1 MTLESAIVT
10 YVAFGVILVIG
21 FAVLSRTNISLAPLL
36 RRRRKQVIEVA
47 IDDDILDL
55 PEGVVVENQVVM
67 WNDIQVH
74 DRADEFIKISG
85 TIDGAANY
93 YIIGCVGPFRGF
105 GIIQASG
112 AKDLRNADKGSKTIV
127 NLKGGDHAVVRF
139 RSEGGLDIELNQR
152 AKYHED
158 IFKADLEAFM
168 IIENH
173 LSLVE
178 GNSVKFYYKNY
189 EAKINFIKPWEIPG
203 TCASYS
209 ENSNFANLA
218 SFSNSANI
226 SRFVK
231 EIVSASLLEQ
241 SADGSHA
248 GVGVYN
254 QQRLPSW
261 WLGSSMSWGGG
272 CPDKIT
278 ITCNAKIAVRFIT
291 SEEVSNRC
299 VGDHAQGALEGIK
312 ELIQNSPAAHMK
324 IDMAPDQYPRV
335 RFRYD
340 NADEDSS
347 VNLSENNMVVSL
359 PRDGGLEQEVIR
371 ISDLGSAS
379 GEHSLEITLSNMC
392 GSVCPHV
399 ALWKY

>member
-1 MTLESAIVT
+1 MTLESAIAT
-10 YVAFGVILVIG
+10 YVTFGVMLVIG
-21 FAVLSRTNISLAPLL
+21 FAVLSRTNISLAALL
-36 RRRRKQVIEVA
+36 NRRRKQDIEEA

-55 PEGVVVENQVVM
+55 PEAVVVEEQVVL

-74 DRADEFIKISG
+74 DKADESIKISG

-112 AKDLRNADKGSKTIV
+112 AKDLRNADEGSKTIV

-139 RSEGGLDIELNQR
+139 RSEVGLDIELNQR
-152 AKYHED
+152 AKYDED

-178 GNSVKFYYKNY
+178 GNSVKFHYKNY
-189 EAKINFIKPWEIPG
+189 EAKINFIKPCEIPG
-203 TCASYS
+203 TYASYS

-218 SFSNSANI
+218 SFSNSASI

-241 SADGSHA
+241 NAGSSHA
-248 GVGVYN
+248 GVGAQSTVASELVDGIFYV
-254 QQRLPSW
+254 
-261 WLGSSMSWGGG
+261 MGGG

-291 SEEVSNRC
+291 SEEASNYLAS
-299 VGDHAQGALEGIK
+299 DHAKGALEGIK

-335 RFRYD
+335 RFRHE
-340 NADEDSS
+340 NAEEDSA
-347 VNLSENNMVVSL
+347 VNLTENNMVVSL

-392 GSVCPHV
+392 GSVCPYV

>member
-10 YVAFGVILVIG
+10 YVTFGVILVIG

-248 GVGVYN
+248 GVGVQSAVASELVDGIFYV
-254 QQRLPSW
+254 
-261 WLGSSMSWGGG
+261 MGGG

-299 VGDHAQGALEGIK
+299 VGDHGQGALEGIK

>member
-1 MTLESAIVT
+1 MTLQSAIIT
-10 YVAFGVILVIG
+10 YVALGVVLVIG
-21 FAVLSRTNISLAPLL
+21 FAILSRTNISLAALL
-36 RRRRKQVIEVA
+36 RSRRKQVIYDEE
-47 IDDDILDL
+47 DDDDLDL
-55 PEGVVVENQVVM
+55 PEDVVVEEQVVM

-74 DRADEFIKISG
+74 DKADEFIKISG
-85 TIDGAANY
+85 TIDGNANY
-93 YIIGCVGPFRGF
+93 YIICGVGPFRGF
-105 GIIQASG
+105 GIIQASA
-112 AKDLRNADKGSKTIV
+112 AKVMRNADEGSKTIV

-139 RSEGGLDIELNQR
+139 SPETGMDIELNQR
-152 AKYHED
+152 EKYDED
-158 IFKADLEAFM
+158 RFKVDLEAFM

-189 EAKINFIKPWEIPG
+189 EAVINFIKPWEIPG
-203 TCASYS
+203 TYASYS

-231 EIVSASLLEQ
+231 EIVSASILEQ
-241 SADGSHA
+241 TTGGSLAGTDGQAAVSELVD
-248 GVGVYN
+248 GTFYV
-254 QQRLPSW
+254 
-261 WLGSSMSWGGG
+261 MGGE
-272 CPDKIT
+272 CPEKIT
-278 ITCNAKIAVRFIT
+278 VPCNVKFAVRFVT
-291 SEEVSNRC
+291 SEEAYNHLAA
-299 VGDHAQGALEGIK
+299 DHAKEALEGIK

-335 RFRYD
+335 RFRHE
-340 NADEDSS
+340 NAEEDSA
-347 VNLSENNMVVSL
+347 VNLTENNMVVSL

>member
-1 MTLESAIVT
+1 MTLESAIAT
-10 YVAFGVILVIG
+10 YVTFGVILVIG
-21 FAVLSRTNISLAPLL
+21 FAVLSRTNISLAALL
-36 RRRRKQVIEVA
+36 RRRHKQVIEEA

-55 PEGVVVENQVVM
+55 PEAVVVDEQVVL

-74 DRADEFIKISG
+74 DKADEFIKISG

-112 AKDLRNADKGSKTIV
+112 AKDLRNADEGSKTIV

-139 RSEGGLDIELNQR
+139 RSEVGLDIELNQR
-152 AKYHED
+152 AKYDED

-178 GNSVKFYYKNY
+178 GNSVKFHYKNY

-203 TCASYS
+203 TYASYS

-218 SFSNSANI
+218 SFSNSASI

-241 SADGSHA
+241 NAGSSHA
-248 GVGVYN
+248 GVGAQSTVASELVDGIFYV
-254 QQRLPSW
+254 
-261 WLGSSMSWGGG
+261 MGGG

-291 SEEVSNRC
+291 SEEAFNHLAA
-299 VGDHAQGALEGIK
+299 DHAKGALEGIK

-335 RFRYD
+335 RFRHE
-340 NADEDSS
+340 NAEEDSA
-347 VNLSENNMVVSL
+347 VNLTENNMVVSL

-392 GSVCPHV
+392 GAVCPHV